1 MMPRAI
7 AMGLLLA
14 LGLAC
19 GKQRGFDSIRE
30 EAAELGNRHYQNQM
44 GVIYQTGEEGETNYV
59 KALKWYIAA
68 ATPTNHVVRDGEKLV
83 DILKQ
88 FHVSS
93 GELKKNKVNQTNKV
107 DLVKLKPGT
116 KIEIPGSPQ
125 AMYNVGAIY
134 EVRYA
139 ELGFKD
145 KKEAQEKA
153 AEWYAKGADAG
164 FVRAQFAY
172 GYALEHGQGVEK
184 DLKQAGNWYEL
195 SAKQGLASAQGRL
208 AQLHFNGFGDDKKRN
223 LIDAYLWYGITEK
236 TLKAEGRKLDQDLA
250 KAIDTCRR
258 SLPAGDQVRVDR
270 LIEDFK
276 AQEK

>member
-172 GYALEHGQGVEK
+172 GYALEHGQGVKK